1 MWLQLFIIANYFLKK
16 HRAILSLKWLHLS
29 LWEPERDISVGC
41 CTGSKFAHS
50 LFNLEHIS
58 SECPDPSYQVA
69 WTSFDHIINDLN
81 GTKKKR
87 GRWINQGPEMD
98 LLYDLN
104 PRSFWNKIW
113 HFVPWGPVRLA
124 DCLFFTGQDDNHRNN
139 FQMGSLSDTCTRLE
153 CVSSFVTVG
162 TGLMSL

>member
-1 MWLQLFIIANYFLKK
+1 MWPWVWRYKAYQCKTYTRSHYIMWLQLFIIANYFLKK
-16 HRAILSLKWLHLS
+16 HRAILSLKWVHLS

-87 GRWINQGPEMD
+87 GRWINQGLEMD
-98 LLYDLN
+98 LLYDSESKKLLEQN
-104 PRSFWNKIW
+104 MAFCSLGSRSSSRLSVFHGPRWQS
-113 HFVPWGPVRLA
+113 
-124 DCLFFTGQDDNHRNN
+124 
-139 FQMGSLSDTCTRLE
+139 
-153 CVSSFVTVG
+153 
-162 TGLMSL
+162 